1 MTVAKAP
8 RAALAAWQ
16 VLGARVRGRP
26 ALVGANLFVT
36 QRCNLRCV
44 YCSSPLRRT
53 AELTTA
59 QWLDIIRQL
68 ADLGCRR
75 LTFLGGEPL
84 LRADLAELIAH
95 ARSRGMS
102 TVVTS
107 NGLLVPHRIESLREV
122 DTLVLSLDA
131 PGPANDDVRGK
142 GVFAAVEA
150 AIEAAR
156 ARSLPVKLN
165 AVLSAVTAPHLDDL
179 LAFTERHDLGLTVN
193 IMRSGAPDLWNDA
206 AKVRD
211 DDDAISRLCVRLA
224 EIARTN
230 PRLLFSPQTYRYA
243 ATWGD
248 YGRDRFEADDLSSE
262 DPRRRDGPK
271 CHAGRA
277 YVSIDADGAVYPCT
291 MTFQRIVG
299 GNAATD
305 GVAAAWR
312 ALHDHPCVACYS
324 PCMVEQNFLHSLNPP
339 VLAHFARRH
348 FLRFA

>member
-8 RAALAAWQ
+8 RAALAAMQ
-16 VLGARVRGRP
+16 VIGARLRGRP

-36 QRCNLRCV
+36 QRCNLRCI

-53 AELTTA
+53 PELTTA
-59 QWLDIIRQL
+59 QWTGIIGEL
-68 ADLGCRR
+68 AGLGCRR

-84 LRADLAELIAH
+84 LRADLAELIAS
-95 ARSRGMS
+95 ARSHGMS

-107 NGLLVPHRIESLREV
+107 NGLLVPHRIDSLREV

-142 GVFAAVEA
+142 GVFAAVES

-156 ARSLPVKLN
+156 VHHLPVKLN
-165 AVLSAVTAPHLDDL
+165 AVLSAVTAPHLDEL
-179 LAFTERHDLGLTVN
+179 LAFTERHDLCLTIN

-206 AKVRD
+206 AKVKD
-211 DDDAISRLCVRLA
+211 DDEAIGRLCGRLA
-224 EIARTN
+224 EVARTN

-243 ATWGD
+243 ASWGD
-248 YGRDRFEADDLSSE
+248 YGRDRLEADQIPPE
-262 DPRRRDGPK
+262 DPRRRDGPT

-277 YVSIDADGAVYPCT
+277 YISIDADGAVFPCT

-299 GNAATD
+299 GNAATG

-324 PCMVEQNFLHSLNPP
+324 PCMVEQNFLHSLHPP